1 MTKALYFL
9 NVWILG
15 ARCSLE
21 GNSASRRLSIVALL
35 STQLIACAAQSGP
48 TQPAAPQRLAI
59 GYAAPFGQGEIV
71 NELATEGLLQTMPD
85 GTHEPR
91 LAESWTISPDG
102 LTVDI
107 QVRAGVLFHDGAE
120 LDAEVVGAYLRQAR
134 TDPGLLQTQPA
145 LADIESIETAPPY
158 GLRIHLTRPSALIED
173 ALSIGIERREEG
185 HLIGTGPFA
194 LTDETGDDYTFI
206 AHRDYHRGTPAV
218 DVVTLTTYPSH
229 RLAWV
234 AMMRNEIDFLHQVPT
249 NAREFIEAESSVD
262 LYSVAR
268 PYAFTVALNT
278 TKPLLRSTEVR
289 QALNHAVDRQ
299 AVIERALAGYS
310 QPASGVW
317 APHWAYGGIERVYR
331 FDPLLADEMLTR
343 AGFPPPDDA
352 TRSRS
357 SDRVPARLRFNLLV
371 PSDTST
377 SETIAL
383 VIQQQMHAVGVDL
396 TLESIDPR
404 QLFSRVTSGD
414 WDAALVPQNTART
427 PSRLYNIWHSSQPL
441 ALYGHSAEADEVL
454 ESLRYAENRQE
465 LVAATTAFQQM
476 LYDNPPGI
484 FIAEDRHARAVSR
497 RFEIPPLEPG
507 SDVFDSFWRWRR
519 VDVLP

>member
-1 MTKALYFL
+1 MTKALYFFTVL
-9 NVWILG
+9 ILG

-21 GNSASRRLSIVALL
+21 GNSAARRLFIVALL
-35 STQLIACAAQSGP
+35 TTNLVACAAQSGP
-48 TQPAAPQRLAI
+48 SEPAAPQRLAI

-85 GTHEPR
+85 GRHEPR

-107 QVRAGVLFHDGAE
+107 QLRADVAFHDGAE
-120 LDAEVVGAYLRQAR
+120 LNAEIVGAFLRHAR

-145 LADIESIETAPPY
+145 LADIESIETALPY
-158 GLRIHLTRPSALIED
+158 GLRIHLTQPSALIED

-185 HLIGTGPFA
+185 RLIGTGPFA
-194 LTDETGDDYTFI
+194 LSDETGNVITFV

-249 NAREFIEAESSVD
+249 NAREFIDAESSVD

-268 PYAFTVALNT
+268 PYAFTVAFNL
-278 TKPLLRSTEVR
+278 TKPILSSTEVR
-289 QALNHAVDRQ
+289 QALNHAVDRR
-299 AVIERALAGYS
+299 AVIERALVGYGR
-310 QPASGVW
+310 PASGIW
-317 APHWAYGGIERVYR
+317 APHWAYGGVERVYR
-331 FDPLLADEMLTR
+331 YDPLLADEMLTR
-343 AGFPPPDDA
+343 AGFPPPDDTA
-352 TRSRS
+352 RPKTSERA
-357 SDRVPARLRFNLLV
+357 PARLRFNLLV

-383 VIQQQMHAVGVDL
+383 VVQQQMHAIGVDM
-396 TLESIDPR
+396 TLESVDPR
-404 QLFSRVTSGD
+404 QLRSRVTGGD

-427 PSRLYNIWHSSQPL
+427 PSRLYNLWHSSEPL
-441 ALYGHSAEADEVL
+441 AFYGYSAADDVL
-454 ESLRYAENRQE
+454 DSLRHAANREE

-476 LYDNPPGI
+476 LYDDPPGI

-497 RFEIPPLEPG
+497 RFEIPPIEPG
-507 SDVFDSFWRWRR
+507 ADVFDTFWRWRR
-519 VDVLP
+519 VDPLP